1 VNIAPTLPS
10 EGKQPQMGTDKHR
23 GGKSLFSH
31 PSRKATHESEEVG
44 RRLPP
49 SRLGANS
56 VVQLGLTGD
65 SRTFRSRQCCCL
77 FVSRSTGGSAGA
89 FALPFASIAAR
100 LWLIGAL
107 LLTAC
112 SPSSPKNALTSRFFD
127 HAEVIG
133 SRGAGA
139 GQFNK
144 PRSLAVDTADN
155 VYVVDLTGRIQKFA
169 PDGHYLFGW
178 QMPETTK
185 GKAKG
190 MITDP
195 DGGVIVVEPHYTRAN
210 HFDPTGKVLAQWGVN
225 GTNAGQLAFPRSIG
239 VGAKGDLFISEYS
252 YIERIQHFGPRGTNF
267 IAEWGKPGEGP
278 GEFNRVE
285 GLGIAPNGDVYAA
298 DSCNHRVQVFK
309 ADGTFV
315 RQFGHAG
322 NGVGELSYPYDVR
335 IDPAGNVF
343 VCEFGNSRIQVFDQ
357 TGKSIEI
364 IGGPGGAPGQFT
376 NPWSICLDSKGNL
389 YVADSQNHRVQ
400 KLVRK
405 GGSVAGRAK
414 APAEPPGGSAD
425 NRRASLATPARS
437 GVASESGREN
447 LFAPRRLGGSLRP
460 TASMES
466 DRPPASTCLTLRPPD
481 QQPASHQGKG

>member
-1 VNIAPTLPS
+1 VL
-10 EGKQPQMGTDKHR
+10 R
-23 GGKSLFSH
+23 GVLGSL
-31 PSRKATHESEEVG
+31 
-44 RRLPP
+44 
-49 SRLGANS
+49 
-56 VVQLGLTGD
+56 
-65 SRTFRSRQCCCL
+65 
-77 FVSRSTGGSAGA
+77 
-89 FALPFASIAAR
+89 I
-100 LWLIGAL
+100 IL
-107 LLTAC
+107 LSAC
-112 SPSSPKNALTSRFFD
+112 SPSTPKSALTSRFFD

-169 PDGHYLFGW
+169 PDGHYLLGW

-195 DGGVIVVEPHYTRAN
+195 DGGVIVVEPHYTRVN
-210 HFDPTGKVLAQWGVN
+210 HFDPTGQVLAQWGNN
-225 GTNAGQLAFPRSIG
+225 GTNAGQLAFPRSIA

-267 IAEWGKPGEGP
+267 IGEWGKPGEGP

-285 GLGIAPNGDVYAA
+285 GMGVAPNGDVYAA
-298 DSCNHRVQVFK
+298 DSCNHRIQVFTQ
-309 ADGTFV
+309 DGTFV

-343 VCEFGNSRIQVFDQ
+343 VCEFGNSRIQVFDP

-364 IGGPGGAPGQFT
+364 IGGPGGGPGQFT

-405 GGSVAGRAK
+405 GPDK
-414 APAEPPGGSAD
+414 A
-425 NRRASLATPARS
+425 
-437 GVASESGREN
+437 
-447 LFAPRRLGGSLRP
+447 
-460 TASMES
+460 
-466 DRPPASTCLTLRPPD
+466 
-481 QQPASHQGKG
+481 